1 MLTDESNAPKTKHSK
16 RTLLSLGPRLL
27 LRGLK
32 EELDTGSRVKSIGK
46 IRPDF
51 TPKVDLEAGKM
62 SLSMRQ
68 PGLPGDEA
76 SELQSPGSGVYPAY
90 PLFNTFT
97 RAFVLG
103 LPHGLG

>member
-1 MLTDESNAPKTKHSK
+1 M
-16 RTLLSLGPRLL
+16 LL

-76 SELQSPGSGVYPAY
+76 SELQSRGFG
-90 PLFNTFT
+90 
-97 RAFVLG
+97 G
-103 LPHGLG
+103 LPGRPLCSIILHPSLCSGTTPWVGLTKAWHVEKDPKFPRDGKKL